1 MMHKS
6 DEVLTKILDF
16 LGLERSSVNLKEDFL
31 YAGIVDSFGLI
42 QLLSYIQEEFGVSFS
57 EDELEDKSLRTLEGL
72 SQAVYRKLR
81 S

>member
-16 LGLERSSVNLKEDFL
+16 LGLERSSVNLQEDFL